1 MTAQT
6 PTRSIERSPAELV
19 AHAAQLREL
28 IRDQAEEAEG
38 LGHYNQDVHKAF
50 LEAGF
55 YQLLT
60 PRRYGGLEVD
70 LRTFAKIVME
80 VGRGDPGTAWCLCL
94 GQGHALTTAALW
106 PEKAQDEVFNNASG
120 YFRASHAFN
129 PAGTA
134 KRVPGGLL
142 INANS
147 RYQSG
152 VPYATHATVS
162 VVLVDEDG
170 GPADAPPG
178 APPGPPPGAPVGAPS
193 EPPPGAPAGA
203 PPMPHGDVPPS
214 QMLQV
219 LIPKDQFTIVEN
231 WGADAVLGMRA
242 SGSNSITVEN
252 QIVPEHYAITMSP
265 DLLAS
270 TTSHGVKLH
279 GNPMYLGAATGSFF
293 QLELVVSVIGAA
305 RAALDE
311 YERLARTRTTAYQGG
326 GLRNKDPF
334 YQRDFGAAKTKTD
347 AATAIACYVADT
359 ITELSSEAIAGTI
372 TFTPDMDIELGCMLM
387 QAGHLAAEAVDI
399 LFASAGTS
407 ASGRGQRMQRY
418 LRDVWMYRTHIGAQY
433 DPFVRRSGAG
443 SLGDPQPF
451 FL

>member
-70 LRTFAKIVME
+70 LRTFAEIVME

-170 GPADAPPG
+170 PVGAPPG
-178 APPGPPPGAPVGAPS
+178 APPG
-193 EPPPGAPAGA
+193 PPPGAPAGA

-219 LIPKDQFTIVEN
+219 LIPKDQFTIVDN

-311 YERLARTRTTAYQGG
+311 YERLARTRTTPYQGG

-359 ITELSSEAIAGTI
+359 ITERSSEAIAGTR
-372 TFTPDMDIELGCMLM
+372 TFTPETDIELGCMLM
-387 QAGHLAAEAVDI
+387 QAGHLAAEAVDT
-399 LFASAGTS
+399 LFNSAGTS
-407 ASGRGQRMQRY
+407 ASGQGQRMQRY
-418 LRDVWMYRTHIGAQY
+418 LRDVAMWRTHIGAQY
-433 DPFVRRSGAG
+433 HTFARQYGAHSFG
-443 SLGDPQPF
+443 EAHAWSF
-451 FL
+451 